1 MRAVRYYSILFYSWM
16 LSFASVL
23 WPIKFIIGK
32 GYCESA
38 ARILFRT
45 CAVMLRTRTVIMADK
60 FCPYFGDFFWLFLFG
75 NGTFYYSFG
84 KECIK
89 WLILDKTRT
98 RKRHDSRF
106 LSFFQ
111 ASIGNTSA
119 RTMGSGS
126 FRPMTISAYNFFKIK
141 SHTRKFYFIPANFIH
156 RGYKNPQFE
165 IWVGTLA

>member
-1 MRAVRYYSILFYSWM
+1 M

-32 GYCESA
+32 HNRESA
-38 ARILFRT
+38 ARILLRI

-60 FCPYFGDFFWLFLFG
+60 FCPYFGDYFCCSCFG
-75 NGTFYYSFG
+75 NGTFYFSFG

-89 WLILDKTRT
+89 WLILDKMRT
-98 RKRHDSRF
+98 GKRHDSRF

-111 ASIGNTSA
+111 ASIGNTSK
-119 RTMGSGS
+119 RTKGSGP
-126 FRPMTISAYNFFKIK
+126 FRPMTVSAYNFFEIK

-165 IWVGTLA
+165 ICVGTLM